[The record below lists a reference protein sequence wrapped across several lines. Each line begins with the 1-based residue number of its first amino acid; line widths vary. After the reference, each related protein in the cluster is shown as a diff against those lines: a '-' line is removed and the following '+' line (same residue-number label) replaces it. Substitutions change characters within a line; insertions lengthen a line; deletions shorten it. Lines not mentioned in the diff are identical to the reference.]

1 MLSRV
6 IMTLA
11 GIAALS
17 ACAAQPPS
25 PQSMA
30 VSVAFGMRNY
40 CGLGVSPAIA
50 VSNPPPGTAR
60 YRVRMVNTEVMF
72 PTPYETTVESAGP
85 AIAEGAMADYP
96 GPCPGE
102 FQRPR
107 YRFTVTAVDGGG
119 RALASAENI
128 QLIVPLSLLVQR
140 NREGIEQAPV
150 SPTTAATRQ
159 RRGGPSPVIEINPF
173 DTVSNIPRARLY
185 RDPTDDAFGAEP
197 LSNLDPERAT
207 RANSIYS
214 IY

>member
-6 IMTLA
+6 IMPLA
-11 GIAALS
+11 AVAALS
-17 ACAAQPPS
+17 ACAAQPPA

-40 CGLGVSPAIA
+40 CGLGVSPAIT
-50 VSNPPPGTAR
+50 VTDPPPGTAR
-60 YRVRMVNTEVMF
+60 YRVRMVNTEVLF
-72 PTPYETTVESAGP
+72 PTPYETTVEATGP

-107 YRFTVTAVDGGG
+107 YRFTVTALDRSG
-119 RALASAENI
+119 RAVASADYV
-128 QLIVPLSLLVQR
+128 QLVVPLPLLVQR
-140 NREGIEQAPV
+140 NREGVEQAPV
-150 SPTTAATRQ
+150 SPVSAATRQ
-159 RRGGPSPVIEINPF
+159 RRGGPAPVIEINPI

-185 RDPTDDAFGAEP
+185 RYPTDDAFGAEP
-197 LSNLDPERAT
+197 LSELEFNRPT
-207 RANSIYS
+207 RSNSIYS